1 MLQHYVFIKYQ
12 PDTTDAHIQAFSEK
26 MLALQHSIEEI
37 QHVEIG
43 IDELHDERSWDLML
57 IMQFESMAALRA
69 YQIHPEH
76 IAAIEFNRPRVAN
89 VGSLDFHKT

>member
-1 MLQHYVFIKYQ
+1 MLVPIAIALPTGTPHTAA
-12 PDTTDAHIQAFSEK
+12 PAHFLIFP
-26 MLALQHSIEEI
+26 L
-37 QHVEIG
+37 
-43 IDELHDERSWDLML
+43 DEVHDERSWDLML

-89 VGSLDFHKT
+89 VGSLDFNKT